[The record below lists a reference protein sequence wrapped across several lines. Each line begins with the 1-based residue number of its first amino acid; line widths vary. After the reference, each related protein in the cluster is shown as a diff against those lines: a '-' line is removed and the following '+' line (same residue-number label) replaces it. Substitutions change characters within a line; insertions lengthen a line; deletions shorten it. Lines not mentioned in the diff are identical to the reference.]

1 MLFTRIVCCIGF
13 VLAVSAFVQMDVYAQ
28 STDTLAVQLENG
40 TLSDEGLVEGI
51 VVTLHII
58 DQQDGA
64 VLASGT
70 ADIYGR
76 VYFNDIPII
85 DNASYLIVA
94 EYQGVSYHKLL
105 DVTHLGKSHTL
116 TVYGKTDLFDEILI
130 EEQSVIVG
138 SADSTNRL
146 LTVYERVTMVN
157 YGDRTFVPDFDQP
170 QNMQFLRFSLPRGAD
185 NLQVETTFEQGEVM
199 TVDKG
204 FALTSRVPPGSY
216 LVDYIYTV
224 PYSNTSLE
232 LNRSFTNKTDIFRV
246 LIPAELGSLGSVSGI
261 MPSSVLI
268 QGRAFELVETSN
280 ISSGT
285 KLNLVFNKLPE
296 PTLLENMKAYFD
308 SVSQLGLV
316 LGLITSLLLLSLGIF
331 AFGRLRID
339 GRNSRDIEPVLSDI
353 ADRSLLQEIVQLEI
367 LYRDQ
372 KIEWRKYRKD
382 RQDIKLKLVE
392 QYFAE
397 EGLPS

>member
-1 MLFTRIVCCIGF
+1 MLFIRIACCMGF
-13 VLAVSAFVQMDVYAQ
+13 LLSVSAFVQMDVYAQ

-40 TLSDEGLVEGI
+40 TLSDEGLVQGI
-51 VVTLHII
+51 DVTLHII
-58 DQQDGA
+58 DQQNGA

-70 ADIYGR
+70 ADTYGR
-76 VYFNDIPII
+76 VDFNDIPII
-85 DNASYLIVA
+85 DDASYLIVA

-105 DVTHLGKSHTL
+105 NVTDLGKSHTL
-116 TVYGKTDLFDEILI
+116 TVYGTTDLFDEILI

-185 NLQVETTFEQGEVM
+185 NLQVETTFEQGEIM

-204 FALTSRVPPGSY
+204 FALTSRVAPGSY
-216 LVDYIYTV
+216 LIDYIYTV
-224 PYSNTSLE
+224 PYSNTALE

-246 LIPAELGSLGSVSGI
+246 LIPAELGALGSVSGI
-261 MPSSVLI
+261 VPSRVLI
-268 QGRAFELVETSN
+268 QGREFDLIETSN
-280 ISSGT
+280 ISTGT
-285 KLNLVFNKLPE
+285 KLNLVFNKLPQ
-296 PTLLENMKAYFD
+296 PTLCENMKAYFD
-308 SVSQLGLV
+308 RVSQLGLV
-316 LGLITSLLLLSLGIF
+316 LGLITSLLLFSLGIF
-331 AFGRLRID
+331 AFGRIRRD
-339 GRNSRDIEPVLSDI
+339 GRTSRDIEPVLSDI
-353 ADRSLLQEIVQLEI
+353 ADRLLLQEIVQLEI

-382 RQDIKLKLVE
+382 RQEIKLKLVE

>member
-1 MLFTRIVCCIGF
+1 MLFIRIACCMGF
-13 VLAVSAFVQMDVYAQ
+13 LLSVSAFVQMDVYAQ

-40 TLSDEGLVEGI
+40 TLSDEGLVQGI
-51 VVTLHII
+51 DVTLHII
-58 DQQDGA
+58 DQQNGA

-70 ADIYGR
+70 ADTYGR
-76 VYFNDIPII
+76 VDFNDIPII
-85 DNASYLIVA
+85 DDASYLIVA

-105 DVTHLGKSHTL
+105 NVTDLGKSHTL
-116 TVYGKTDLFDEILI
+116 TVYGTTDLFDEILI

-170 QNMQFLRFSLPRGAD
+170 QNMEFLRFSLPRGAD
-185 NLQVETTFEQGEVM
+185 NLQVETTFEQGEIM

-204 FALTSRVPPGSY
+204 FALTSRVAPGSY
-216 LVDYIYTV
+216 LIDYIYTV
-224 PYSNTSLE
+224 PYSNTALE
-232 LNRSFTNKTDIFRV
+232 LNRSFTNRTDIFRV
-246 LIPAELGSLGSVSGI
+246 LIPAELGALGSVSGI
-261 MPSSVLI
+261 VPSRVLI
-268 QGRAFELVETSN
+268 QGREFDLIETSN
-280 ISSGT
+280 ISTGT
-285 KLNLVFNKLPE
+285 KLNLVFNKLPQ

-308 SVSQLGLV
+308 RVSQLGLV
-316 LGLITSLLLLSLGIF
+316 LGLITSLQLFSLGIF
-331 AFGRLRID
+331 AFGRIRRD
-339 GRNSRDIEPVLSDI
+339 GRTSRDIEPVLSDI
-353 ADRSLLQEIVQLEI
+353 ADRLLLQEIVQLEI

-382 RQDIKLKLVE
+382 RQEIKLKLVE

>member
-1 MLFTRIVCCIGF
+1 MLFIRIACCMGF
-13 VLAVSAFVQMDVYAQ
+13 LLSVSAFVQMDVYAQ

-40 TLSDEGLVEGI
+40 TLSDEGLVQGI
-51 VVTLHII
+51 DVTLHII
-58 DQQDGA
+58 DQQNGA

-70 ADIYGR
+70 ADTYGR
-76 VYFNDIPII
+76 VDFNDIPII
-85 DNASYLIVA
+85 DDASYLIVA

-105 DVTHLGKSHTL
+105 NVTDLGKSHTL
-116 TVYGKTDLFDEILI
+116 TVYGTTDLFDEILI

-185 NLQVETTFEQGEVM
+185 NLQVETTFEQGEIM

-204 FALTSRVPPGSY
+204 FALTSRVAPGSY
-216 LVDYIYTV
+216 LIDYIYTV
-224 PYSNTSLE
+224 PYSDTALE

-246 LIPAELGSLGSVSGI
+246 LIPAELGALGSVSGI
-261 MPSSVLI
+261 VPSRVLI
-268 QGRAFELVETSN
+268 QGREFDLIETSN
-280 ISSGT
+280 ISTGT

-308 SVSQLGLV
+308 RVSQLGLV
-316 LGLITSLLLLSLGIF
+316 LGLITSLLLFSLGIF
-331 AFGRLRID
+331 ALVVFVVM
-339 GRNSRDIEPVLSDI
+339 EE
-353 ADRSLLQEIVQLEI
+353 LQETLNQSSAI
-367 LYRDQ
+367 
-372 KIEWRKYRKD
+372 
-382 RQDIKLKLVE
+382 
-392 QYFAE
+392 
-397 EGLPS
+397 

>member
-1 MLFTRIVCCIGF
+1 MGF
-13 VLAVSAFVQMDVYAQ
+13 LLLVSAFVQMDVYAQ

-40 TLSDEGLVEGI
+40 TLSDEGLVQGI
-51 VVTLHII
+51 DVTLHII
-58 DQQDGA
+58 DQQNGA

-70 ADIYGR
+70 ADTYGR
-76 VYFNDIPII
+76 VDFNDIPII
-85 DNASYLIVA
+85 DDASYLIVA

-105 DVTHLGKSHTL
+105 NVTDLGKSHTL
-116 TVYGKTDLFDEILI
+116 TVYGTTDLFDEILI

-185 NLQVETTFEQGEVM
+185 NLQVETTFEQGEIM

-204 FALTSRVPPGSY
+204 FALTSRVAPGSY
-216 LVDYIYTV
+216 LIDYIYTV
-224 PYSNTSLE
+224 PYSNTALE

-246 LIPAELGSLGSVSGI
+246 LIPAELGALGSVSGI
-261 MPSSVLI
+261 VPSRVLI
-268 QGRAFELVETSN
+268 QGREFDLIETSN
-280 ISSGT
+280 ISTGT
-285 KLNLVFNKLPE
+285 KLNLVFNKLPQ

-308 SVSQLGLV
+308 RVSQLGLV
-316 LGLITSLLLLSLGIF
+316 LGLITSLLLFSLGIF
-331 AFGRLRID
+331 AFGRIRRD
-339 GRNSRDIEPVLSDI
+339 GRTSRDIEPVLSDI
-353 ADRSLLQEIVQLEI
+353 ADRLLLQEIVQLEI

-382 RQDIKLKLVE
+382 RQEIKLKLVE

>member
-1 MLFTRIVCCIGF
+1 MLFIRIACCMGF
-13 VLAVSAFVQMDVYAQ
+13 LLSVSAFVQMDVYAQ

-40 TLSDEGLVEGI
+40 TLSDEGLVQGI
-51 VVTLHII
+51 DVTLHII
-58 DQQDGA
+58 DQQNGA

-70 ADIYGR
+70 ADTYGR
-76 VYFNDIPII
+76 VDFNDIPII
-85 DNASYLIVA
+85 DDASYLIVA

-105 DVTHLGKSHTL
+105 NVTDLGKSHTL
-116 TVYGKTDLFDEILI
+116 TVYGTTDLFDEILI

-185 NLQVETTFEQGEVM
+185 NLQVETTFEQGEIM

-204 FALTSRVPPGSY
+204 FALTSRVAPGSY
-216 LVDYIYTV
+216 LIDYIYTV
-224 PYSNTSLE
+224 PYSNTALE

-246 LIPAELGSLGSVSGI
+246 LIPAELGALGSVSGI
-261 MPSSVLI
+261 VPSRVLI
-268 QGRAFELVETSN
+268 QGREFDLIETSN
-280 ISSGT
+280 ISTGT
-285 KLNLVFNKLPE
+285 KLNLVFNKLPQ

-308 SVSQLGLV
+308 RVSQLGLV
-316 LGLITSLLLLSLGIF
+316 LGLITSLLLFSLGIF
-331 AFGRLRID
+331 AFGRIRRD
-339 GRNSRDIEPVLSDI
+339 GRTSRDIEPVLSDI
-353 ADRSLLQEIVQLEI
+353 ADRLLLQEIVQLEI

-382 RQDIKLKLVE
+382 RQEIKLKLVE

-397 EGLPS
+397 EGLTS

>member
-1 MLFTRIVCCIGF
+1 MGF
-13 VLAVSAFVQMDVYAQ
+13 LLLVSAFVQMDVYAQ

-40 TLSDEGLVEGI
+40 TLSDEGLVQGI
-51 VVTLHII
+51 DVTLHII
-58 DQQDGA
+58 DQQNGA

-70 ADIYGR
+70 ADTYGR
-76 VYFNDIPII
+76 VDFNDIPII
-85 DNASYLIVA
+85 DDASYLIVA

-105 DVTHLGKSHTL
+105 NVTDLGKSHTL
-116 TVYGKTDLFDEILI
+116 TVYGTTDLFDEILI

-185 NLQVETTFEQGEVM
+185 NLQVETTFEQGEIM

-204 FALTSRVPPGSY
+204 FALTSRVAPGSY
-216 LVDYIYTV
+216 LIDYIYTV
-224 PYSNTSLE
+224 PYSDTALE

-246 LIPAELGSLGSVSGI
+246 LIPAELGALGSVSGI
-261 MPSSVLI
+261 VPSRVLI
-268 QGRAFELVETSN
+268 QGREFDLIETSN
-280 ISSGT
+280 ISTGT

-308 SVSQLGLV
+308 RVSQLGLV
-316 LGLITSLLLLSLGIF
+316 LGLITSLLLFSLGIF
-331 AFGRLRID
+331 AFGRIRRD
-339 GRNSRDIEPVLSDI
+339 GRTSRDIEPVLSDI
-353 ADRSLLQEIVQLEI
+353 ADRLLLQEIVQLEI

-382 RQDIKLKLVE
+382 RQEIKLKLVE

-397 EGLPS
+397 EGSPS

>member
-1 MLFTRIVCCIGF
+1 
-13 VLAVSAFVQMDVYAQ
+13 
-28 STDTLAVQLENG
+28 
-40 TLSDEGLVEGI
+40 
-51 VVTLHII
+51 
-58 DQQDGA
+58 
-64 VLASGT
+64 
-70 ADIYGR
+70 
-76 VYFNDIPII
+76 
-85 DNASYLIVA
+85 
-94 EYQGVSYHKLL
+94 
-105 DVTHLGKSHTL
+105 
-116 TVYGKTDLFDEILI
+116 
-130 EEQSVIVG
+130 
-138 SADSTNRL
+138 
-146 LTVYERVTMVN
+146 MVN

-185 NLQVETTFEQGEVM
+185 NLQVETTFEQGEIM

-224 PYSNTSLE
+224 PYSDTSLE
-232 LNRSFTNKTDIFRV
+232 LNRSFTNRTDIFRV

-261 MPSSVLI
+261 VPSSILI
-268 QGRAFELVETSN
+268 QEREFDLLEISN
-280 ISSGT
+280 ITSGT

-296 PTLLENMKAYFD
+296 PTLLENMKAHFD
-308 SVSQLGLV
+308 RVSQLGLV

-331 AFGRLRID
+331 AFGRIRHD
-339 GRNSRDIEPVLSDI
+339 GRNARDIEPVLSDI

-392 QYFAE
+392 QYFTE

>member
-1 MLFTRIVCCIGF
+1 MLFIRIACCMGF
-13 VLAVSAFVQMDVYAQ
+13 LLSVSAFVQMDVYAQ

-40 TLSDEGLVEGI
+40 TLSDEGLVQGI
-51 VVTLHII
+51 DVTLHII
-58 DQQDGA
+58 DQQNGA

-70 ADIYGR
+70 ADTYGR
-76 VYFNDIPII
+76 VDFNDIPII
-85 DNASYLIVA
+85 DDASYLIVA

-105 DVTHLGKSHTL
+105 NVTDLGKSHTL
-116 TVYGKTDLFDEILI
+116 TVYGTTDLFDEILI

-185 NLQVETTFEQGEVM
+185 NLQVETTFEQGEIM

-204 FALTSRVPPGSY
+204 FALTSRVAPGSY
-216 LVDYIYTV
+216 LIDYIYTV
-224 PYSNTSLE
+224 PYSNTALE

-246 LIPAELGSLGSVSGI
+246 LIPAELGALGSVSGI
-261 MPSSVLI
+261 VPSRVLI
-268 QGRAFELVETSN
+268 QGREFDLIETSN
-280 ISSGT
+280 ISTGT

-308 SVSQLGLV
+308 RVSQLGLV
-316 LGLITSLLLLSLGIF
+316 LGLITSLLLFSLGIF
-331 AFGRLRID
+331 AFGRIRRD
-339 GRNSRDIEPVLSDI
+339 GRTSRDIEPVLSDI
-353 ADRSLLQEIVQLEI
+353 ADRLLLQEIVQLEI

-382 RQDIKLKLVE
+382 RQEIKLKLVE

-397 EGLPS
+397 EGLTS

>member
-1 MLFTRIVCCIGF
+1 MGF
-13 VLAVSAFVQMDVYAQ
+13 LLLVSAFVQMDVYAQ

-40 TLSDEGLVEGI
+40 TLSDEGLVQGI
-51 VVTLHII
+51 DVTLHII
-58 DQQDGA
+58 DQQNGA

-70 ADIYGR
+70 ADTYGR
-76 VYFNDIPII
+76 VDFNDIPII
-85 DNASYLIVA
+85 DDASYLIVA

-105 DVTHLGKSHTL
+105 NVTDLGKSHTL
-116 TVYGKTDLFDEILI
+116 TVYGTTDLFDEILI

-185 NLQVETTFEQGEVM
+185 NLQVETTFEQGEIM

-204 FALTSRVPPGSY
+204 FALTSRVAPGSY
-216 LVDYIYTV
+216 LIDYIYTV
-224 PYSNTSLE
+224 PYSNTALE

-246 LIPAELGSLGSVSGI
+246 LIPAELGALGSVSGI
-261 MPSSVLI
+261 VPSRVLI
-268 QGRAFELVETSN
+268 QGREFDLIETSN
-280 ISSGT
+280 ISTGT

-308 SVSQLGLV
+308 RVSQLGLV
-316 LGLITSLLLLSLGIF
+316 LGLITSLLLFSLGIF
-331 AFGRLRID
+331 AFGRIRRD
-339 GRNSRDIEPVLSDI
+339 GRTSRDIEPVLSDI
-353 ADRSLLQEIVQLEI
+353 ADRLLLQEIVQLEI

-382 RQDIKLKLVE
+382 RQEIKLKLVE

>member
-1 MLFTRIVCCIGF
+1 MLFIRIACCMGF
-13 VLAVSAFVQMDVYAQ
+13 LLLVSAFVQMDVYAQ

-40 TLSDEGLVEGI
+40 TLSDEGLVQGI
-51 VVTLHII
+51 DVTLHII
-58 DQQDGA
+58 DQQNGA

-70 ADIYGR
+70 ADTYGR
-76 VYFNDIPII
+76 VDFNDIPII
-85 DNASYLIVA
+85 DDASYLIVA
-94 EYQGVSYHKLL
+94 EYQGVSYHELL
-105 DVTHLGKSHTL
+105 NVTDLGKSHTL
-116 TVYGKTDLFDEILI
+116 TVYGTTDLFDEILI

-185 NLQVETTFEQGEVM
+185 NLQVETTFEQGEIM

-204 FALTSRVPPGSY
+204 FALTSRVAPGSY
-216 LVDYIYTV
+216 LIDYIYTV
-224 PYSNTSLE
+224 PYSNTALE

-246 LIPAELGSLGSVSGI
+246 LIPAELGALGSVSGI
-261 MPSSVLI
+261 VPSRVLI
-268 QGRAFELVETSN
+268 QGREFDLIETSN
-280 ISSGT
+280 ISTGT

-308 SVSQLGLV
+308 RVSQLGLV
-316 LGLITSLLLLSLGIF
+316 LGLITSLLLFSLGIF
-331 AFGRLRID
+331 AFGRIRRD
-339 GRNSRDIEPVLSDI
+339 GRTSRDIEPVLSDI
-353 ADRSLLQEIVQLEI
+353 ADRLLLQEIVQLEI

-382 RQDIKLKLVE
+382 RQEIKLKLVE

>member
-1 MLFTRIVCCIGF
+1 MLFIRIACCMGFLLLVC
-13 VLAVSAFVQMDVYAQ
+13 AFVQMYVYAQ

-40 TLSDEGLVEGI
+40 TLSDEGLVQGI
-51 VVTLHII
+51 DVTLHII
-58 DQQDGA
+58 DQQNGA

-70 ADIYGR
+70 ADTYGR
-76 VYFNDIPII
+76 VDFNDIPII
-85 DNASYLIVA
+85 DDASYLIVA

-105 DVTHLGKSHTL
+105 NVTDLGKSHTL
-116 TVYGKTDLFDEILI
+116 TVYGTTDLFDEILI

-185 NLQVETTFEQGEVM
+185 NLQVETTFEQGEIM

-204 FALTSRVPPGSY
+204 FALTSRVAPGSY
-216 LVDYIYTV
+216 LIDYIYTV

-246 LIPAELGSLGSVSGI
+246 LIPAELGALGAVSGI
-261 MPSSVLI
+261 VPSRVLI
-268 QGRAFELVETSN
+268 QGREFDLIETSN
-280 ISSGT
+280 ISTGT
-285 KLNLVFNKLPE
+285 KLNLVFNKLPQ

-308 SVSQLGLV
+308 RVSQLGLV
-316 LGLITSLLLLSLGIF
+316 LGLITSLLLFSLGIF
-331 AFGRLRID
+331 AFGRIRRD
-339 GRNSRDIEPVLSDI
+339 GSTSRDIEPVLSDI
-353 ADRSLLQEIVQLEI
+353 ADRLLLQEIVQLEI
-367 LYRDQ
+367 LYRYQ

-382 RQDIKLKLVE
+382 RQEIKLKLVE

>member
-1 MLFTRIVCCIGF
+1 MLFIRIACCMGF
-13 VLAVSAFVQMDVYAQ
+13 LLSVSAFVQMDVYAQ

-40 TLSDEGLVEGI
+40 TLSDEGLVQGI
-51 VVTLHII
+51 DVTLHII
-58 DQQDGA
+58 DQQNGA

-70 ADIYGR
+70 ADTYGR
-76 VYFNDIPII
+76 VDFNDIPII
-85 DNASYLIVA
+85 DDASYLIVA

-105 DVTHLGKSHTL
+105 NVTDLGKSHTL
-116 TVYGKTDLFDEILI
+116 TVYGTTDLFDEILI

-185 NLQVETTFEQGEVM
+185 NLQVETTFEQGEIM

-204 FALTSRVPPGSY
+204 FALTSRVAPGSY
-216 LVDYIYTV
+216 LIDYIYTV
-224 PYSNTSLE
+224 PYSNTALE

-246 LIPAELGSLGSVSGI
+246 LIPAELGALGSVSGI
-261 MPSSVLI
+261 VPSRVLI
-268 QGRAFELVETSN
+268 QGREFDLIETSN
-280 ISSGT
+280 ISTGT

-308 SVSQLGLV
+308 RVSQLGLV
-316 LGLITSLLLLSLGIF
+316 LGLITSLLLFSLGIF
-331 AFGRLRID
+331 AFGRIRRD
-339 GRNSRDIEPVLSDI
+339 GRTSRDIEPVLSDI
-353 ADRSLLQEIVQLEI
+353 ADRLLLQEIVQLEI

-382 RQDIKLKLVE
+382 RQEIKLKLVE